1 MTWSTEIAE
10 HATIAD
16 LLEVVSST
24 REYLG
29 RVATV
34 VTAVAEHMHSHT
46 AFYHQPIASFYY

>member
-1 MTWSTEIAE
+1 MWSTEIAE
-10 HATIAD
+10 YTILAD

-34 VTAVAEHMHSHT
+34 VTAVAERVPSHV
-46 AFYHQPIASFYY
+46 AFFHRPIASFYY